1 VCVFSWPL
9 APFPV
14 SPLDDTCLSAP
25 FCFLE
30 ELYPWVPLESTS
42 SLRLRCASTGGR
54 GFSCGVVARACAGLL
69 FAFFYSLYYH
79 LVFPGPTRR
88 TPRGTHWQARV
99 RARSAYSYLQR
110 GDRPNNS
117 FRKVSV
123 RKTRLHT
130 HTSGGGASG
139 GATLAIPCLDDTATG
154 EPHGINKSKSARPT
168 ECARLGERNKQKRE
182 TAKTTTMKQ
191 NSPPPPPSH

>member
-1 VCVFSWPL
+1 MR
-9 APFPV
+9 AQG
-14 SPLDDTCLSAP
+14 
-25 FCFLE
+25 
-30 ELYPWVPLESTS
+30 S
-42 SLRLRCASTGGR
+42 SLLSSTPYTIIS
-54 GFSCGVVARACAGLL
+54 FSQILPENAAW
-69 FAFFYSLYYH
+69 
-79 LVFPGPTRR
+79 
-88 TPRGTHWQARV
+88 HWQARV